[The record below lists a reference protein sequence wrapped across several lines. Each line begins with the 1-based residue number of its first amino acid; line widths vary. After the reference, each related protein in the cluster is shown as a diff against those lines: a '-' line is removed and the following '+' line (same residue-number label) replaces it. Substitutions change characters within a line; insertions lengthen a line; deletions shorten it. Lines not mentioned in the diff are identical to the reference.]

1 MKIKKWCKLYKNWYL
16 RILNHRLLLKKEK
29 IQMNLRNGIKF
40 KIVSNSNDDG
50 MLEEIWINN
59 VYTPNKFVIHEN
71 DVIVDIGAQKGFF
84 SIFAGINNN
93 VKVYS
98 FEPEPLNFSFLQ
110 ENVKLNGLEK
120 NIFIFNLAV
129 AKNSGKKRLFI
140 DESNT
145 GGHSMFTK
153 TGNFL
158 NVNCITLPEI
168 MESHKLNKINL
179 LKMDCEGAEYEIL
192 FNTEEKFFKKIDKIV
207 MEAHEFDN
215 HRIVDIEKFLIK
227 LEYIV
232 NKSGPY
238 LYARRVPIKC
248 KS

>member
-71 DVIVDIGAQKGFF
+71 DVIVDIGAQKGF

-93 VKVYS
+93 VKVY
-98 FEPEPLNFSFLQ
+98 
-110 ENVKLNGLEK
+110 VKLNGLEK

-192 FNTEEKFFKKIDKIV
+192 LNTEEKFFKKIDKIV